1 MIAGEAKALICLGGN
16 FAVAMPDHER
26 AFPAMRGLELSVH
39 VGTKLNRS
47 HLLTAKETFI
57 LPCLGRTELDLQ
69 ASGRQSIT
77 VEDSMSMVHASSGK
91 LKPASPMLR
100 SEPAIVAGLAK
111 ATLPA
116 SKVDWQYLV
125 EDYDR
130 IRDLIEQ
137 TIHGFEDYNQ
147 RIRHHGGF
155 RMPLPPTE
163 RIWPTATG
171 KAMFSVFKGVHE
183 NVVVEGED
191 VMRP

>member
-1 MIAGEAKALICLGGN
+1 
-16 FAVAMPDHER
+16 
-26 AFPAMRGLELSVH
+26 
-39 VGTKLNRS
+39 
-47 HLLTAKETFI
+47 
-57 LPCLGRTELDLQ
+57 
-69 ASGRQSIT
+69 
-77 VEDSMSMVHASSGK
+77 MSMVHASSVK

-137 TIHGFEDYNQ
+137 TIPGFEDYNQ
-147 RIRHHGGF
+147 RIRHPGGF

-163 RIWPTATG
+163 RRWNTPTG
-171 KAMFSVFKGVHE
+171 KAMFSVYGGVAE
-183 NVVVEGED
+183 DPKWSGRGSAALGSCEGATRGAGTVESS
-191 VMRP
+191 RPSTSSTEMSRARAS

>member
-1 MIAGEAKALICLGGN
+1 MSGAAPS
-16 FAVAMPDHER
+16 F
-26 AFPAMRGLELSVH
+26 
-39 VGTKLNRS
+39 
-47 HLLTAKETFI
+47 
-57 LPCLGRTELDLQ
+57 DLQ
-69 ASGRQSIT
+69 ASRPAVDHCRGFDVDGACVVRR
-77 VEDSMSMVHASSGK
+77 
-91 LKPASPMLR
+91 KPARPPTLR

-116 SKVDWQYLV
+116 SKVDWLYLV

-137 TIHGFEDYNQ
+137 TIPGFEEYNQ
-147 RIRHHGGF
+147 RIRHPGGF

-183 NVVVEGED
+183 NVVVVGRRCD
-191 VMRP
+191 ALSDAAQS

>member
-1 MIAGEAKALICLGGN
+1 MSG
-16 FAVAMPDHER
+16 P
-26 AFPAMRGLELSVH
+26 
-39 VGTKLNRS
+39 
-47 HLLTAKETFI
+47 
-57 LPCLGRTELDLQ
+57 TELDLQ

-137 TIHGFEDYNQ
+137 TIPGS
-147 RIRHHGGF
+147 RIITSAFAIPRLPHA
-155 RMPLPPTE
+155 LPPTE

-171 KAMFSVFKGVHE
+171 KAMFSVFKGA
-183 NVVVEGED
+183 
-191 VMRP
+191 